1 MHIIYIFHVQS
12 NIAVISTLRT
22 PVCELLGC
30 ELPVVLA
37 GMGGV
42 ARSELVAAVSTAG
55 GFGFLGMVRESP
67 ELMRREIN
75 RVRAATAS
83 PFGVNLVPAATPADL
98 LEAEIE
104 TVIAERVPAVT
115 LFWDLRPDI
124 VRRLK
129 DSGCL
134 ILCQVGSAQE
144 AAEAAAAGADIVIAQ
159 GFEAGGHVR
168 GTSRL
173 ADLVPEVAMRLDVP
187 VLAAGGIVDGKG
199 LVDALRWGAQGVVI
213 GTGFLVTQ
221 ESFAHDYHKRRIV
234 ESKPGDTV
242 HTGAFHINWP
252 KGAAVRVLSNSVTR
266 GEHGDPFSARRH
278 IIGEQKGR
286 SIYLF
291 STDSPLRNMSGDFEA
306 MALYAGEGAGLIT
319 SVPPAAERLKTIVN
333 EALGVLGIAAPAPA
347 ATATSA
353 QYSSPA
359 CSMHEV
365 SDVYMGYAGKED
377 LIPLLNELLEAERAG
392 ARVALESAREA
403 GTGPLA
409 EFLLMVQRDEARW
422 CAMLVGHLRKFGE
435 RPSTKTGEFH
445 GKAMAIVDL
454 RARIA
459 FLNRGQG
466 WVVRKLREMLPRV
479 RNDELHADLSEMLRS
494 HEINIDRANE
504 VAGCA

>member
-1 MHIIYIFHVQS
+1 
-12 NIAVISTLRT
+12 VISTLRT

-30 ELPVVLA
+30 EVPVVLA

-42 ARSELVAAVSTAG
+42 ARSELVAAVSSAG
-55 GFGFLGMVRESP
+55 GFGFLGMVREPP
-67 ELMRREIN
+67 ELIRREIN
-75 RVRAATAS
+75 RVRAATMC

-104 TVIAERVPAVT
+104 IIVAERVPAVT

-134 ILCQVGSAQE
+134 ILCQVGSARE
-144 AAEAAAAGADIVIAQ
+144 AEEAAAAGADIVIAQ

-168 GTSRL
+168 GTSPL
-173 ADLVPEVAMRLDVP
+173 ADLVPEVAARLDVP

-199 LVDALRWGAQGVVI
+199 LAAALRWGAQGAVI
-213 GTGFLVTQ
+213 GTGFLATQ
-221 ESFAHDYHKRRIV
+221 ESFAHDYHKTRIV

-242 HTGAFHINWP
+242 HTEAFHINWP

-266 GEHGDPFSARRH
+266 GEHGDPFSAHRH

-286 SIYLF
+286 PIYRF

-319 SVPPAAERLKTIVN
+319 SVPPAAERLKSIVN
-333 EALGVLGIAAPAPA
+333 EALGVLGIVEPTPA
-347 ATATSA
+347 AETGSA

-365 SDVYMGYAGKED
+365 SDEYMGYAGKAE
-377 LIPLLNELLEAERAG
+377 LIPVLNELLEAERAG
-392 ARVALESAREA
+392 ARVALDSAREA

-409 EFLLMVQRDEARW
+409 ELLLTVQRDEARW
-422 CAMLVGHLRKFGE
+422 CAMLVEHLRKLGE
-435 RPSTKTGEFH
+435 RPSTKTGAFY

-479 RNDELHADLSEMLRS
+479 RNDELHADLSAMLRS
-494 HEINIDRANE
+494 HEINIDLANE